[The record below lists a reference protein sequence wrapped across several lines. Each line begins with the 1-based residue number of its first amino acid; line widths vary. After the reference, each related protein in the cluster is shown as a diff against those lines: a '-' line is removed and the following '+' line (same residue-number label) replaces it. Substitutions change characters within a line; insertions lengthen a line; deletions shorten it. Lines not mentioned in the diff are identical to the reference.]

1 MTVDILWWVP
11 KAAAMLW
18 VLAVAALTLAFAWAL
33 IFGGERFDFIVWEA
47 ELDDLD
53 RWYRETPK

>member
-1 MTVDILWWVP
+1 MTVDILWAVL

-18 VLAVAALTLAFAWAL
+18 ILAVTALSVAFAWAL
-33 IFGGERFDFIVWEA
+33 IFGGDRLDFIVWQA